1 MRGVGAGFEARLAAD
16 AFIGIGHANITIFGA
31 DMAGS
36 GRAIIDTQGS
46 GALAANGDLDV
57 VRVAGKYGS
66 ADLDASQRGAG
77 FALMDERAGEHAT
90 LAAGAEPAVV
100 NDIACRQRVIGFCG
114 CGGGSGL
121 GSRSHAKSSAGN
133 CNAAADN
140 EVASRVS
147 FALISFVFFH

>member
-16 AFIGIGHANITIFGA
+16 AFIGIGHTDIAVFGA

-46 GALAANGDLDV
+46 GALAANGDLDI
-57 VRVAGKYGS
+57 VRVAGKDGA

-90 LAAGAEPAVV
+90 LATGAEPAVV
-100 NDIACRQRVIGFCG
+100 DDIACRQRVIGFCG
-114 CGGGSGL
+114 CGGGSSGL
-121 GSRSHAKSSAGN
+121 GRRGHAKSSAGN
-133 CNAAADN
+133 CNTAADD
-140 EVASRVS
+140 EFASRKS
-147 FALISFVFFH
+147 P